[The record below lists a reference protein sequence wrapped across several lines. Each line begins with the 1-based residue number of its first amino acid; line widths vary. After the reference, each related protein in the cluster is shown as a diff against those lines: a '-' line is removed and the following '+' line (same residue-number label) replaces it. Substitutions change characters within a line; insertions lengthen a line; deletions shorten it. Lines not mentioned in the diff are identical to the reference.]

1 MRLADIW
8 RYVVEGCLLSWSVN
22 DTLPL
27 FEQPVDIADIWVL
40 LLLRASHAADIVLAR
55 MLVLIL
61 LIRVRYSPLTLFD
74 RYLPVLSFSI
84 KVDAGFELVPWMFI
98 GLGQGFLHL
107 LVQVTSLLL
116 LTFLTQIFK

>member
-1 MRLADIW
+1 MRLADIG
-8 RYVVEGCLLSWSVN
+8 RYVVEGCLLSRSVN

-27 FEQPVDIADIWVL
+27 FEQPIDIADIRVL

-61 LIRVRYSPLTLFD
+61 LIRVRYSPLSLFD
-74 RYLPVLSFSI
+74 IYLPVLSFSI
-84 KVDAGFELVPWMFI
+84 KVDAGFKLVPWMFI

>member
-1 MRLADIW
+1 MRLADIR
-8 RYVVEGCLLSWSVN
+8 RYVVEGCLLSRSVN

-27 FEQPVDIADIWVL
+27 FEQSVDIADISVL
-40 LLLRASHAADIVLAR
+40 LLLRASHAANIVLAC
-55 MLVLIL
+55 MLVLIV
-61 LIRVRYSPLTLFD
+61 LIRVGYSPLSLFD
-74 RYLPVLSFSI
+74 INLPVLSFSI
-84 KVDAGFELVPWMFI
+84 KVDAGFELVPRMFI